1 MGGGVWCGLRL
12 QRSAGLIQSRE
23 AAHDAMTGGE
33 KKKLENP
40 LEKEIR
46 MEKPRGEKKQQRRTR
61 RKTSLFFFPFFSRA
75 LLRTRRRDGEEREL
89 EK

>member
-1 MGGGVWCGLRL
+1 MWCGLRL
-12 QRSAGLIQSRE
+12 QRTAGLIQSRE

-46 MEKPRGEKKQQRRTR
+46 MEKPRGEKKATAAHE
-61 RKTSLFFFPFFSRA
+61 KENKFFFPPFFCARC
-75 LLRTRRRDGEEREL
+75 
-89 EK
+89 